1 MSERQYLVE
10 MTSVAFTLNGRDVSF
25 DILQNL
31 NWRYPTAPCYEP
43 DVAHVMT
50 RFVQPGDHVIDAGA
64 NWGYHT
70 LLMSRLVGDHGVV
83 WAVEPD
89 KFASQFLHKNI
100 AANKLG
106 NVMVCEKPL
115 WDTVEQ
121 KDFTCL
127 VNDGS
132 SSFAP
137 SAQHNAVIVNKTTAA
152 LDKLIPPG
160 VHVRLLKL
168 DCEGAE
174 QKILRGGE
182 RLLREGV
189 DAVVV
194 ELNRLAMDSFGWTT
208 QSLRDYMHSLGYDF
222 FLLNV
227 SGLFPTYIPAT
238 VHFDFDRVILNVLF
252 SRMETVAD
260 LWSTVE
266 LTSLGPIYM
275 GNYEV
280 GNDGCVTMMGRH

>member
-1 MSERQYLVE
+1 MSERNYMVE
-10 MTSVAFTLNGRDVSF
+10 MVTVAFKLNSRDVSF
-25 DILQNL
+25 NILQNV
-31 NWRYPTAPCYEP
+31 NWRYPTSPCYEP

-50 RFVQPGDHVIDAGA
+50 RFVGPGDHVIDAGA

-70 LLMSRLVGDHGVV
+70 LLMSRLVGDDGIV
-83 WAVEPD
+83 WSVEPD

-100 AANKLG
+100 QANKLG

-121 KDFTCL
+121 KDFSCL

-132 SSFAP
+132 SSFTP
-137 SAQHNAVIVNKTTAA
+137 SAQQDTITVNKTTAV
-152 LDKLIPPG
+152 LDELIPEG
-160 VHVRLLKL
+160 EHVRLLKI

-174 QKILRGGE
+174 QKILRGAG

-189 DAVVV
+189 DAVVL
-194 ELNRLAMDSFGWTT
+194 ELNRYAMASFGWTT
-208 QSLRDYMHSLGYDF
+208 RSLRDYMNSLGYDF

-227 SGLFPTYIPAT
+227 NGLFPTYIPPA
-238 VHFDFDRVILNVLF
+238 VNFDFDGCILNVLF

-275 GNYEV
+275 GSYEV
-280 GNDGCVTMMGRH
+280 NNGCVTMIGRQ